1 MMATEAE
8 DARVT
13 KIKLTTSYTMLVDL
27 DTSREG
33 VSGVDLNDEAMN
45 MVQYQKAM
53 SASMRLMTFIDSM
66 LDRLINNTGITV

>member
-1 MMATEAE
+1 MATEAE

-53 SASMRLMTFIDSM
+53 SASMRLMTVIDSM